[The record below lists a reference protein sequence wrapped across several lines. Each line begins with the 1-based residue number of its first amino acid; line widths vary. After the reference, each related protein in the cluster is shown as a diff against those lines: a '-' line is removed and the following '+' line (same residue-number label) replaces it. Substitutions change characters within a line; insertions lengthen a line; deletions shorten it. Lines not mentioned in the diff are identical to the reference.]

1 MTIHVPIERTTRVR
15 LTVDDFLLLDRAG
28 AFDRYGHTELIDGGV
43 ISMNSQFR
51 PHAYAKSELAFRLND
66 AIRAAGLNL
75 SVVIEGS
82 VALPPHNVPMPDIAI
97 TDAARGEGP
106 IPEGSLLL
114 AVEVADSTLRFDL
127 GRKAKI
133 YASARVPEYWVV
145 DLKGARIVRL
155 TQPGAK
161 GYAMR
166 DEVLF
171 GASAVSSTIQGV
183 AVETSGLV

>member
-1 MTIHVPIERTTRVR
+1 MTIHAPIERTTRVR

-28 AFDRYGHTELIDGGV
+28 AFDHYGHTELIDGGV

-66 AIRAAGLNL
+66 AIRAARLDV
-75 SVVIEGS
+75 SVLIEGS
-82 VALPPHNVPMPDIAI
+82 VALPPHNVPMPDIAV
-97 TDAARGEGP
+97 TNAARGEGP
-106 IPEGSLLL
+106 VPAESLLI
-114 AVEVADSTLRFDL
+114 AIEIADSTLRFDL

-133 YASARVPEYWVV
+133 YAAALVPEYWVV
-145 DLKGARIVRL
+145 DLKGARIVRM

-161 GYAMR
+161 GYTVR

-171 GASAVSSTIQGV
+171 GALAVSSTIQGI
-183 AVETSGLV
+183 AVETGGLA